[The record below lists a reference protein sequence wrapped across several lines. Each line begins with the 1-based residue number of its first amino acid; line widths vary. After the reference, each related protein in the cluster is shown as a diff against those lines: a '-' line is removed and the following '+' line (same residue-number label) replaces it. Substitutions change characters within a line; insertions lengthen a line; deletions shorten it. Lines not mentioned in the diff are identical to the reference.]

1 MDEVDDI
8 LEQNLEEDEEDDE
21 EMDVEEGKG
30 QDDDEDD
37 DDDDNENE
45 NERDN
50 DNDNDNDEDE
60 DDDDED
66 DDEDDEDDDEDD
78 DDDDDRS
85 NSNNTNSGGD
95 SEDNDDDDD
104 DGDDDEFKGN
114 RIFEYYRQMR
124 LNSKLAEGY
133 NISPYAAIPIQT
145 DVNALAVSK
154 GLRNLFLGG
163 ADGFIRK
170 FDLLGT
176 LAGKMTLTI
185 IQKHSLSES
194 MEYAGILQSYW
205 ENEIP
210 QKRSNLS
217 ISTNGK
223 EYVPMVSPVNS
234 LEVHSECLYL
244 LSGLQNGG
252 IALQGLRYME
262 GKIGHYFYP
271 GTPTRNGHTQVVN
284 LLKLNSDQSRFLS
297 GSWDKKILEWDLN
310 GKGTVLNEFKGANS
324 ELSSLEMRP
333 LYSTIGIEDFGR
345 ELPEETASQPNN
357 NDSKLGSRSNSNSKT
372 NGDSKAGKDEEDD
385 EMDSLFGD
393 DDEDEDEEMKDAVD
407 EIAKATQ
414 DNEKEPEQDEKLVK
428 QEAISP
434 EEQQEEARPKSPSA
448 LKKQDI
454 EEISQSTL
462 NIQYDECVFMTSG
475 LNGSVQIWDR
485 RINTAPVLNMERNL
499 TTPPWCQSACW
510 GTDGDSVYAGRRN
523 ACVEEFSLRM
533 PGKPKDTLKLP
544 SISGPVTCIQA
555 MPNNR
560 HILCASRDN
569 IRLFD
574 IRQSEQSKSKSPF
587 LIVPGHHGGA
597 ISNIY
602 VDPTCRFMIS
612 TSGNRGWQ
620 GTSTDTTFI
629 YEIDLE

>member
-8 LEQNLEEDEEDDE
+8 LEQNLEEEEEDEDEEMEVKGDDE
-21 EMDVEEGKG
+21 EEDE
-30 QDDDEDD
+30 DDDGEDD
-37 DDDDNENE
+37 DDDD
-45 NERDN
+45 
-50 DNDNDNDEDE
+50 EDE
-60 DDDDED
+60 EGDEEGDDEEQAEGETEANAENNESNGD
-66 DDEDDEDDDEDD
+66 TNGETNDQTHEDDEV
-78 DDDDDRS
+78 
-85 NSNNTNSGGD
+85 
-95 SEDNDDDDD
+95 
-104 DGDDDEFKGN
+104 KGN
-114 RIFEYYRQMR
+114 RIFEYYKQMR

-133 NISPYAAIPIQT
+133 NISPFAAIPIQT
-145 DVNALAVSK
+145 DVNAMAVSK

-163 ADGFIRK
+163 ADGYIRK

-176 LAGKMTLTI
+176 LEGKMTLTI
-185 IQKHSLSES
+185 IQKHALAES

-210 QKRSNLS
+210 SKRSQITPS
-217 ISTNGK
+217 ANGK
-223 EYVPMVSPVNS
+223 EYVPLVSPVNS
-234 LEVHSECLYL
+234 LAVHSECLFL

-252 IALQGLRYME
+252 ITLQGVRYME

-284 LLKLNSDQSRFLS
+284 LLQLNSDQTRFIS

-310 GKGTVLNEFKGANS
+310 GKGAVSNEFRGANS

-333 LYSTIGIEDFGR
+333 LYSTIGVEDFGK
-345 ELPEETASQPNN
+345 EPPEEVAST
-357 NDSKLGSRSNSNSKT
+357 NDGNSGSRSNSNGK
-372 NGDSKAGKDEEDD
+372 DSKLGDD
-385 EMDSLFGD
+385 DDDDDMDLFGD
-393 DDEDEDEEMKDAVD
+393 DDDDDEEMKDAV
-407 EIAKATQ
+407 E
-414 DNEKEPEQDEKLVK
+414 EPVKEPEEK
-428 QEAISP
+428 QEEIKQ
-434 EEQQEEARPKSPSA
+434 EQEKEAEARPKSPST
-448 LKKQDI
+448 LTKQEID
-454 EEISQSTL
+454 EISQATL
-462 NIQYDECVFMTSG
+462 SIQYDESVFMTSG

-485 RINTAPVLNMERNL
+485 RINSAPVLTMEKGL

-510 GTDGDSVYAGRRN
+510 GTDGDTVYAGRRN

-533 PGKPKDTLKLP
+533 PSKPRDTLKLP

-555 MPNNR
+555 LPNSR

-574 IRQSEQSKSKSPF
+574 IKQMDQNKSKSPF

-602 VDPTCRFMIS
+602 VDPTCRFMVS